1 MKNRIIRFLL
11 FILITVVVSSCITAR
26 KTNYLQK
33 PGNEIPS
40 YSHSDTYSEY
50 KIKSGDKL
58 YIRIYS
64 THEETNKIFNRN
76 LSQGGGAAGGEGNG
90 SSADL
95 SFFTVQ
101 EDGTIYF
108 PTAGDILVRDLTIR
122 EAGLAV
128 ENSLGKLF
136 QINSVDLK
144 LAGRYFSVISQS
156 RAGQFFMQREKIT
169 IFQAMAMTGD
179 LGQYSDRSKIR
190 IIRETSQGTIIKIF
204 DLRSKDIIN
213 SEFYYIEP
221 NDVIYIQDM
230 DEQFY
235 SITNMASLLSTI
247 ISSMSFIAFMVKL
260 FTPAS
265 S

>member
-1 MKNRIIRFLL
+1 MKNKIFRFLL
-11 FILITVVVSSCITAR
+11 FILITVVVTSCITAR
-26 KTNYLQK
+26 KTNYLQQPNK
-33 PGNEIPS
+33 EIPS
-40 YSHSDTYSEY
+40 YKQFDGYSEY

-64 THEETNKIFNRN
+64 THEETNRIFNRN
-76 LSQGGGAAGGEGNG
+76 LSQAGGMAGGEGGG

-95 SFFTVQ
+95 SYFTVQ

-128 ENSLGKLF
+128 ERILGKLF

-144 LAGRYFSVISQS
+144 LAGRYFSVISQN
-156 RAGQFFMQREKIT
+156 RAGQFYLQREKIT
-169 IFQAMAMTGD
+169 IFQAMALSGEM
-179 LGQYSDRSKIR
+179 GQYSDRSKIR
-190 IIRETSQGTIIKIF
+190 IIRETSQGTVVKIF

-247 ISSMSFIAFMVKL
+247 ISTMSFAAFMVKL
-260 FTPAS
+260 FTPAN
-265 S
+265 